1 MIKNASQNSILK
13 HLSTFENNF
22 SNWEKEYANAVT
34 ATIKWQRDKDKFGSI
49 KGPPGASQRG
59 RPEIPSVSI
68 LNDFALKL
76 YKDIQSPYNRLIADF
91 GEESIKVSQVGSLIV
106 EHCLKSV
113 SFYSKDLIN
122 EAQSLSFNDSFFGGH
137 KFEDSDYKN
146 LKKISSEFNKL
157 KKFLSNLGM
166 IKVDEKTKD
175 YFKESTKA
183 VADNLNEIKQS
194 IKLIKDDF
202 ERIKNEK
209 QYNQRAT
216 PSIEKSKSSN
226 SNIIFWIV
234 LVTAILIYF
243 FA

>member
-22 SNWEKEYANAVT
+22 SNWKKDYDKALKATKEWEN
-34 ATIKWQRDKDKFGSI
+34 IPRI
-49 KGPPGASQRG
+49 KGPPGVSHLG

-76 YKDIQSPYNRLIADF
+76 HKDIQSPYNRLIAVF

-113 SFYSKDLIN
+113 SFYSQDLIN
-122 EAQSLSFNDSFFGGH
+122 QAKSLSFNDSFFGGH
-137 KFEDSDYKN
+137 KFEDTDYKN

-157 KKFLSNLGM
+157 KKFLSDLAK
-166 IKVDEKTKD
+166 IKVDEKINN
-175 YFKESTKA
+175 YFKESSKA
-183 VADNLNEIKQS
+183 VTDNLKEIKQS

-202 ERIKNEK
+202 EKIKNEK

-216 PSIEKSKSSN
+216 SSKEESKSSN
-226 SNIIFWIV
+226 SNMIFWIV
-234 LVTAILIYF
+234 LLTAILIYF
-243 FA
+243 FG